1 MGDFGHELWFG
12 VGLVPKAA
20 GGERLVRQAVMAE
33 EAGLDILGVQDHP
46 YQPSFLDTWTL
57 LPMLAARTT
66 RIRLFPDVINLP
78 LRPPAV
84 LARGAASLDILSGGR
99 VELGLGAGY
108 FWDGILAMG
117 GPGHSPG
124 EAVEAVEEAMVVLR
138 ALWTPG
144 DPVVL
149 QGDHYRLDGAQPGPF
164 PPHPIGVWLGAYKR
178 RMLELSG
185 RLADGWVPSSGYAT
199 PEELAGLT
207 KIVDTAAEDA
217 GRDPG
222 DVRRIY
228 NISGRFSSLPSAEF
242 LNGPPAQ
249 WAEQLAELTLK
260 HGFSVFIMSAD
271 NEYALKTF
279 AAEVAPAVR
288 ELVGKERAGVGAT
301 AAGITEASGVTQSG
315 GVAGTAGMPRAGAEA
330 GAEAGATRPG
340 AEAGTGSV
348 AGEAE
353 AGAMARKGSVAGARG
368 VARVSGPLDDATRPR
383 LPERD
388 LAALTATQRANG
400 RRLVQI
406 HDHLRREL
414 AQIRDALEQVAA
426 GQSEA
431 AALRSMINELTMR
444 QNYWTLGSFCA
455 SYCRI
460 LTAHHSIEDAH
471 MFPALAAADESLAP
485 VVERLEQ
492 EHEVVAEILT
502 GLDAAL
508 VAMIEDPAGLA
519 EVRDQVDLLSNV
531 LLSHLAYEEEELVEP
546 LSRLNLNI

>member
-1 MGDFGHELWFG
+1 M
-12 VGLVPKAA
+12 PKAA
-20 GGERLVRQAVMAE
+20 GGERLVRRAVMAE
-33 EAGLDILGVQDHP
+33 EVGLDILGVQDHP

-185 RLADGWVPSSGYAT
+185 RLADGWVPSSGYAA
-199 PEELAGLT
+199 PEELGGLT
-207 KIVDTAAEDA
+207 KIVDTAAENA

-228 NISGRFSSLPSAEF
+228 NISGRFSSLSSAEF

-249 WAEQLAELTLK
+249 WAEQLAELTFN

-271 NEYALKTF
+271 DEYALKTF

-288 ELVGKERAGVGAT
+288 ELVGKER
-301 AAGITEASGVTQSG
+301 G
-315 GVAGTAGMPRAGAEA
+315 GG
-330 GAEAGATRPG
+330 
-340 AEAGTGSV
+340 
-348 AGEAE
+348 
-353 AGAMARKGSVAGARG
+353 KGSVAGAGG
-368 VARVSGPLDDATRPR
+368 VARASGPLDDATRPR
-383 LPERD
+383 LPKRD
-388 LAALTATQRANG
+388 LAALTAAQRANG

-471 MFPALAAADESLAP
+471 MFPALAAADESLTP

-546 LSRLNLNI
+546 LSRLDLDI

>member
-1 MGDFGHELWFG
+1 M
-12 VGLVPKAA
+12 PKAV

-33 EAGLDILGVQDHP
+33 EVGLDILGVQDHP

-117 GPGHSPG
+117 GPDHSPG

-138 ALWTPG
+138 ALWAPG

-185 RLADGWVPSSGYAT
+185 RLADGWVPSSGYAA

-249 WAEQLAELTLK
+249 WAEQLAELTLN

-271 NEYALKTF
+271 SEYALKTF

-288 ELVGKERAGVGAT
+288 ELVGKERGGVEAT
-301 AAGITEASGVTQSG
+301 AAGMAEAGGVTQSG
-315 GVAGTAGMPRAGAEA
+315 GVAGTVGMAASS
-330 GAEAGATRPG
+330 
-340 AEAGTGSV
+340 EAGTGGV
-348 AGEAE
+348 AEKAK
-353 AGAMARKGSVAGARG
+353 AGAMAGPGSAAGADGVSGAGG
-368 VARVSGPLDDATRPR
+368 VARASGPLDDATRPR
-383 LPERD
+383 LPKRD

-492 EHEVVAEILT
+492 EHEIVAEILT
-502 GLDAAL
+502 GLDSAL

-519 EVRDQVDLLSNV
+519 QVRDQVDLLSNV

-546 LSRLNLNI
+546 LSRLDLDI